1 MKDGWKMEHESESRE
16 GKRKGAR
23 AHTHAQKKG
32 ERVEWKKRMLAY
44 VSVL

>member
-16 GKRKGAR
+16 GKRKE
-23 AHTHAQKKG
+23 AHTKKKG